1 MSDGTETL
9 QSVAI
14 IIAKLE
20 HRSSKAVVYIE
31 TILLESL
38 KDLVRDRG
46 RLLLL
51 WIEVSGLK
59 RSSSSYPRSSAEKE
73 EKRQHC

>member
-51 WIEVSGLK
+51 LDRGQWIKEVVFVVPEVVS
-59 RSSSSYPRSSAEKE
+59 
-73 EKRQHC
+73 